1 MSGMEIEAGKIVMIR
16 ATSDDHLIELWLS
29 GLSDNSQDAYRR
41 DVLQFRTATNFKPL
55 PTITLEDAHGYA
67 VQLSDPYGSGKAVRQ
82 LSQNTVRRKLNSVKS
97 LFTFAAKVGYLKVN
111 VMPMIRIP
119 KGQTKLTGRL
129 LKPEDCKLLITQDIG
144 TKPRLFLTFLFAT
157 GARVSEACGLT
168 WEDFSVAPN
177 GKRQVRIQGKGD
189 KQRSVL
195 IPESLWAELQ
205 TLQPISGGSVFGVK
219 RRQAHTWV
227 KEAVK
232 KAGLNPKIS
241 AHWLRHG
248 HAIAALQGGAPL
260 QLVRDNL
267 GHANLSTTNWYVE
280 SMPED
285 SSSFYLG
292 L

>member
-1 MSGMEIEAGKIVMIR
+1 MEIEVSKIVMIR

-29 GLSDNSQDAYRR
+29 GLSANSQDAYRR
-41 DVLQFRTATNFKPL
+41 DAAQFRNATGFKPL

-67 VQLSDPYGSGKAVRQ
+67 VALNDRG
-82 LSQNTVRRKLNSVKS
+82 LSQNSIRRKLNSVKS
-97 LFTFAAKVGYLKVN
+97 LFSFAAKLGYLKVN

-129 LKPEDCKLLITQDIG
+129 LKPEDCKLLISQDIG
-144 TKPRLFLTFLFAT
+144 TKPRLFITFLFAT
-157 GARVSEACGLT
+157 GARVSEACGLV
-168 WEDFSVAPN
+168 WDDFSIAPN
-177 GKRQVRIQGKGD
+177 GKRQVRILGKGD
-189 KQRSVL
+189 KERSVL

-205 TLQPISGGSVFGVK
+205 EMRGNSGGVVSVFGVK
-219 RRQAHTWV
+219 RRQAHDWV
-227 KEAVK
+227 KLAVE